1 MEWTHILAYITG
13 AVDQELLLRNEYLAD
28 TDPAPAIL
36 FADHLAHK
44 HGTAAHFAAQ
54 ATTEW
59 RKTSNLTG
67 RLTLF
72 PIPLIEGLDKLE
84 FI

>member
-1 MEWTHILAYITG
+1 MGPLRGSEGTLMEWTHILAYITG

-44 HGTAAHFAAQ
+44 HGTCGPFRRPSPPLNG
-54 ATTEW
+54 E
-59 RKTSNLTG
+59 K
-67 RLTLF
+67 
-72 PIPLIEGLDKLE
+72 PLI
-84 FI
+84 